1 MRNRFNKKLAFFLH
15 GLVVFIGILALW
27 WGVAIIFDLKK
38 YILPSPLV
46 VAQSLW
52 NGREYLLENSLITI
66 VEIVIGFIL
75 GILSGAALALLLMF
89 SKTLQKSLMPVLIV
103 SQSIPVFALAP
114 ILVLWFGYGILSK
127 IIAAILVIFF
137 PVTTAFFDG
146 LRRTNVGYLDLART
160 MGASSLSQLVHIRL
174 VAALP
179 ALGSGVR
186 VAAAIAPIGA
196 IIGEWVGSSGGLGY
210 IMLNANARMQTPTCF
225 AAIFI
230 LSIIAMILWYIT
242 DIILKYVIYW
252 DKKSEQN

>member
-1 MRNRFNKKLAFFLH
+1 MDINKKLAMFFH
-15 GLVVFIGILALW
+15 GLIVFVGTLVLW
-27 WGVAIIFDLKK
+27 WVITIVFDFKR

-52 NGREYLLENSLITI
+52 EGRVYLFNNTLITI
-66 VEIVIGFIL
+66 FEIMLGFIL
-75 GILSGAALALLLMF
+75 GIAAGMTLALLLML
-89 SKTLQKSLMPVLIV
+89 SKTLQKWLLPVLIV

-114 ILVLWFGYGILSK
+114 ILVVWFGYGILSK

-146 LRRTNVGYLDLART
+146 LQRTNQGYLDLAQT
-160 MGASSLSQLVHIRL
+160 MGASSLSKLIHIRL
-174 VAALP
+174 LAALP
-179 ALGSGVR
+179 SLGSGIR

-210 IMLNANARMQTPTCF
+210 IMLNANARLQTPICF

-230 LSIIAMILWYIT
+230 LSLIAMSLWCITNIL
-242 DIILKYVIYW
+242 LKYIIYW
-252 DKKSEQN
+252 NTKLESN

>member
-89 SKTLQKSLMPVLIV
+89 SKTLQKWLMPVLIV

-252 DKKSEQN
+252 DKKAQ

>member
-1 MRNRFNKKLAFFLH
+1 MQNRFNKKIAFFLH
-15 GLVVFIGILALW
+15 GLVVFFGILALW
-27 WGVAIIFDLKK
+27 WAIAIIFDLKK

-52 NGREYLLENSLITI
+52 NGRQYLLENSLITI
-66 VEIVIGFIL
+66 VEIVIGFVL

-89 SKTLQKSLMPVLIV
+89 SKTLQKWLMPVLIV

-146 LRRTNVGYLDLART
+146 LRRTNTGYLDLART

-252 DKKSEQN
+252 DNKSEQN

>member
-1 MRNRFNKKLAFFLH
+1 LQNRFNKKLAFFLR
-15 GLVVFIGILALW
+15 GLVVFFGILALW
-27 WGVAIIFDLKK
+27 WAIAIIFDLKK

-89 SKTLQKSLMPVLIV
+89 SKTLQKWLMPVLIV

-146 LRRTNVGYLDLART
+146 LRRTNAGYLDLART
-160 MGASSLSQLVHIRL
+160 MGASPLSQLVHIRL

-252 DKKSEQN
+252 DKKSQQN

>member
-1 MRNRFNKKLAFFLH
+1 MDRNKKLATFFH
-15 GLVVFIGILALW
+15 GLIVFVGTLVLWWVITVVFD
-27 WGVAIIFDLKK
+27 FKR

-52 NGREYLLENSLITI
+52 EGRAYLFNNTLITI
-66 VEIVIGFIL
+66 FEIMLGFIL
-75 GILSGAALALLLMF
+75 GIAAGMTLALLLML
-89 SKTLQKSLMPVLIV
+89 SKTLQKWLLPVLIV

-114 ILVLWFGYGILSK
+114 ILVVWFGYGILSK

-146 LRRTNVGYLDLART
+146 LQRTNQGYLDLAQT
-160 MGASSLSQLVHIRL
+160 MGASSLSKLIHIRL
-174 VAALP
+174 LAALP
-179 ALGSGVR
+179 SLGSGIR

-210 IMLNANARMQTPTCF
+210 IMLNANARLQTPICF

-230 LSIIAMILWYIT
+230 LSLIAMFLWCITNIL
-242 DIILKYVIYW
+242 LKYIIYW
-252 DKKSEQN
+252 NTKS

>member
-15 GLVVFIGILALW
+15 SLVVFFGILALW

-89 SKTLQKSLMPVLIV
+89 SKTLQKWLMPVLIV

>member
-89 SKTLQKSLMPVLIV
+89 SKTLQKWLMPVLIV

-252 DKKSEQN
+252 DKKSE

>member
-1 MRNRFNKKLAFFLH
+1 M
-15 GLVVFIGILALW
+15 
-27 WGVAIIFDLKK
+27 
-38 YILPSPLV
+38 PSPLV

-52 NGREYLLENSLITI
+52 NGRAYLFENSLITI
-66 VEIVIGFIL
+66 VEIVIGFVL

-89 SKTLQKSLMPVLIV
+89 SKTLQKWLMPVLIV

-146 LRRTNVGYLDLART
+146 LRRTNEGYLDLAKT

-230 LSIIAMILWYIT
+230 LSVIAMILWYIT

-252 DKKSEQN
+252 DNKSEQN

>member
-1 MRNRFNKKLAFFLH
+1 MDRNKKLATFFH
-15 GLVVFIGILALW
+15 GLIVFVGTLVLW
-27 WGVAIIFDLKK
+27 WVITIVFDFKR

-52 NGREYLLENSLITI
+52 EGRAYLFNNTLITI
-66 VEIVIGFIL
+66 FEIMLGFIL
-75 GILSGAALALLLMF
+75 GIAAGMTLALLLML
-89 SKTLQKSLMPVLIV
+89 SKTLQKWLLPVLIV

-114 ILVLWFGYGILSK
+114 ILVVWFGYGILSK

-146 LRRTNVGYLDLART
+146 LQRTNQGYLDLAQT
-160 MGASSLSQLVHIRL
+160 MGASSLSKLIHIRL
-174 VAALP
+174 LAALP
-179 ALGSGVR
+179 SLGSGIR

-210 IMLNANARMQTPTCF
+210 IMLNANARLQTPICF

-230 LSIIAMILWYIT
+230 LSLIAMSLWCIT
-242 DIILKYVIYW
+242 NLFLKYIIYW
-252 DKKSEQN
+252 NTKS

>member
-1 MRNRFNKKLAFFLH
+1 MQNRFNKKIAFFLH
-15 GLVVFIGILALW
+15 GLVVFFGIFALW
-27 WGVAIIFDLKK
+27 WAIAIIFDLKK

-52 NGREYLLENSLITI
+52 NGRQYLLENSLITI

-89 SKTLQKSLMPVLIV
+89 SKTLQKWLMPVLIV

-146 LRRTNVGYLDLART
+146 LRRTNAGYLDLART
-160 MGASSLSQLVHIRL
+160 MGASPLSQLVHIRL

-230 LSIIAMILWYIT
+230 LSVIAMILWYIT

-252 DKKSEQN
+252 DNKSEQN

>member
-1 MRNRFNKKLAFFLH
+1 MDINKKLATFFH
-15 GLVVFIGILALW
+15 GLIVFVGTLVLW
-27 WGVAIIFDLKK
+27 WVITIVFDFKR

-52 NGREYLLENSLITI
+52 EGRAYLFNNTLITI
-66 VEIVIGFIL
+66 FEIMLGFIL
-75 GILSGAALALLLMF
+75 GIAAGMTLALLLML
-89 SKTLQKSLMPVLIV
+89 SKTLQKWLLPVLIV

-114 ILVLWFGYGILSK
+114 ILVVWFGYGILSK

-146 LRRTNVGYLDLART
+146 LQRTNQGYLDLAQT
-160 MGASSLSQLVHIRL
+160 MGASSLSKLIHIRL
-174 VAALP
+174 LAALP
-179 ALGSGVR
+179 SLGSGIR

-210 IMLNANARMQTPTCF
+210 IMLNANARLQTPICF

-230 LSIIAMILWYIT
+230 LSLIAMSLWCIT
-242 DIILKYVIYW
+242 NLFLKYIIYW
-252 DKKSEQN
+252 NTKS

>member
-15 GLVVFIGILALW
+15 GLVVFFGILALW

-89 SKTLQKSLMPVLIV
+89 SKTLQKWLMPVLIV

>member
-1 MRNRFNKKLAFFLH
+1 MNINKKLAMFFH
-15 GLVVFIGILALW
+15 GLIVFVGTLVLW
-27 WGVAIIFDLKK
+27 WVITIVFDFKR

-52 NGREYLLENSLITI
+52 EGRAYLFNNTLITI
-66 VEIVIGFIL
+66 FEIMLGFIL
-75 GILSGAALALLLMF
+75 GIAAGMTLALLLML
-89 SKTLQKSLMPVLIV
+89 SKTLQKWLLPVLIV

-114 ILVLWFGYGILSK
+114 ILVVWFGYGILSK

-146 LRRTNVGYLDLART
+146 LQRTNQGYLDLAQT
-160 MGASSLSQLVHIRL
+160 MGASSLSKLIHIRL
-174 VAALP
+174 LAALP
-179 ALGSGVR
+179 SLGSGIR

-210 IMLNANARMQTPTCF
+210 IMLNANARLQTPICF

-230 LSIIAMILWYIT
+230 LSLIAMSLWCITNIL
-242 DIILKYVIYW
+242 LKYIIYW
-252 DKKSEQN
+252 NTKLESN

>member
-52 NGREYLLENSLITI
+52 NGRAYLFENSLITI
-66 VEIVIGFIL
+66 VEIVIGFVL

-89 SKTLQKSLMPVLIV
+89 SKTLQKWLMPVLIV

-146 LRRTNVGYLDLART
+146 LRRTNEGYLDLAKT
-160 MGASSLSQLVHIRL
+160 MGASPLSQLVHIRL

-230 LSIIAMILWYIT
+230 LSVIAMILWYIT

>member
-1 MRNRFNKKLAFFLH
+1 MQNRFNKKLAFFLY
-15 GLVVFIGILALW
+15 GLVVFFGILALW

-89 SKTLQKSLMPVLIV
+89 SKTLQKWLMPVLIV

-137 PVTTAFFDG
+137 PVTTAFYDG

-242 DIILKYVIYW
+242 DIILKSIIYW
-252 DKKSEQN
+252 DKKAQ

>member
-1 MRNRFNKKLAFFLH
+1 MFFH
-15 GLVVFIGILALW
+15 GLIVFVGTLVLW
-27 WGVAIIFDLKK
+27 WVITIVFDFKR

-52 NGREYLLENSLITI
+52 EGRAYLFNNTLITI
-66 VEIVIGFIL
+66 FEIMLGFIL
-75 GILSGAALALLLMF
+75 GIAAGMTLALLLML
-89 SKTLQKSLMPVLIV
+89 SKTLQKWLLPVLIV

-114 ILVLWFGYGILSK
+114 ILVVWFGYGILSK

-146 LRRTNVGYLDLART
+146 LQRTNQGYLDLAQT
-160 MGASSLSQLVHIRL
+160 MGASSLSKLIHIRL
-174 VAALP
+174 LAALP
-179 ALGSGVR
+179 SLGSGIR

-210 IMLNANARMQTPTCF
+210 IMLNANARLQTPICF

-230 LSIIAMILWYIT
+230 LSLIAISLWCITNIL
-242 DIILKYVIYW
+242 LKYIIYW
-252 DKKSEQN
+252 NTKLESN

>member
-1 MRNRFNKKLAFFLH
+1 MDINKKLAMFFH
-15 GLVVFIGILALW
+15 GLIVFVGTLVLW
-27 WGVAIIFDLKK
+27 WVITIVFDFKR

-52 NGREYLLENSLITI
+52 EGRAYLFNNTLITI
-66 VEIVIGFIL
+66 FEIMLGFIL
-75 GILSGAALALLLMF
+75 GIAAGMTLALLLML
-89 SKTLQKSLMPVLIV
+89 SKTLQKWLLPVLIV

-114 ILVLWFGYGILSK
+114 ILVVWFGYGILSK

-146 LRRTNVGYLDLART
+146 LQRTNQGYLDLAQT
-160 MGASSLSQLVHIRL
+160 MGASSLSKLIHIRL
-174 VAALP
+174 LAALP
-179 ALGSGVR
+179 SLGSGIR

-210 IMLNANARMQTPTCF
+210 IMLNANARLQTPICF

-230 LSIIAMILWYIT
+230 LSLIAISLWCITNIL
-242 DIILKYVIYW
+242 LKYIIYW
-252 DKKSEQN
+252 NTKLESN

>member
-89 SKTLQKSLMPVLIV
+89 SKTLQKWLMPVLIV

>member
-89 SKTLQKSLMPVLIV
+89 SKTLQKWLMPVLIV

-242 DIILKYVIYW
+242 DIILKYIIYW
-252 DKKSEQN
+252 DKKAQ